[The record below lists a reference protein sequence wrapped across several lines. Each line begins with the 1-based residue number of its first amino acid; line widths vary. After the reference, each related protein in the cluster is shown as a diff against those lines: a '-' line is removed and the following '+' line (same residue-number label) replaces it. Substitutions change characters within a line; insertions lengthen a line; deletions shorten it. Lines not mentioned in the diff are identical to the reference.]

1 MTVRVAFLESNLSGS
16 GYEALQFSRRA
27 GHQVVL
33 VTSDLDYYL
42 HAVSAPLDR
51 SLLDEVVVCDTND
64 PAAVCAALGDVA
76 PVDAL
81 LTMSELHV
89 VTAAEAAAL
98 LGLAGSPAAAVR
110 AARDKPL
117 ARQLCR
123 DAGIPTPG
131 FQRVTSEAEIDPA
144 LLAGP
149 CVVKPVDGLL
159 STDVKLCGSADEA
172 RGHVR
177 MLLNDRVLVNSR
189 GQALARAALIEE
201 YLDGPEYSVETLTW
215 QGRTEVVAV
224 TRKLLTPPPAF
235 VEIGHAV
242 PAPLPEHDRRA
253 CAELVGSALAAI
265 GYDFGAAHVE
275 IRLTAA
281 GPRIIEI
288 NCRPAG
294 DRITRLAHLAT
305 GVDLPGQLIGMYL
318 GRAPSTADR
327 LNLGAAIVFLPS
339 LPGEVV
345 GIEGLEE
352 AAAVEGIVDLSVYV
366 APGTELAQVGDNT
379 DRFGHVL
386 AVGPD
391 SDRALA
397 RAEHAAALL
406 RIRTTDP
413 ALLARA

>member
-1 MTVRVAFLESNLSGS
+1 MSVRIAFLECNLSGS
-16 GYEALQFSRRA
+16 GYEALEFARHA

-42 HAVSAPLDR
+42 RAMSAPLDR

-64 PAAVCAALGDVA
+64 PAAVCAALGERA

-89 VTAAEAAAL
+89 VVAADAANR
-98 LGLAGSPAAAVR
+98 LGLPGSPPEAVR

-117 ARQLCR
+117 ARKLCR
-123 DAGIPTPG
+123 DAGIPTPR
-131 FQRVTSEAEIDPA
+131 FQRVTVEEEIDPV
-144 LLAGP
+144 LLAAP

-159 STDVKLCGSADEA
+159 SADVKFCRSAEETRA
-172 RGHVR
+172 HVR
-177 MLLNDRVLVNSR
+177 MLLHDRVLVNSR

-242 PAPLPEHDRRA
+242 PAPLPGAERRA
-253 CAELVGSALAAI
+253 CAELVGAALAAI

-281 GPRIIEI
+281 GPRIIEV

-305 GVDLPGQLIGMYL
+305 GVSMVGQLIGMYL
-318 GRAPSTADR
+318 GRPPSTADLLER
-327 LNLGAAIVFLPS
+327 GAAILFLPS
-339 LPGEVV
+339 EIGQVV
-345 GIEGLEE
+345 
-352 AAAVEGIVDLSVYV
+352 AVEGWDEAAGVEGVVELSVYV
-366 APGTELAQVGDNT
+366 APGDEITPVGDNT

-386 AVGPD
+386 AVGSD
-391 SDRALA
+391 SGQALGRA
-397 RAEHAAALL
+397 RRAAACL
-406 RIRTTDP
+406 RITTTDS
-413 ALLARA
+413 ALFSTV

>member
-1 MTVRVAFLESNLSGS
+1 MTARIAFLESNLSGS
-16 GYEALQFSRRA
+16 GYEAFEFARRA

-64 PAAVCAALGDVA
+64 PAAVCAALGAVE
-76 PVDAL
+76 PVDAV

-89 VTAAEAAAL
+89 VVAAETAAR
-98 LGLAGSPAAAVR
+98 LGHRGSPPAAVR

-159 STDVKLCGSADEA
+159 STDVKLCRSAEEA

-177 MLLNDRVLVNSR
+177 MLLHDRVLVNR
-189 GQALARAALIEE
+189 GQPLARAALIEE
-201 YLDGPEYSVETLTW
+201 YLDGPEYSIETLTW
-215 QGRTEVVAV
+215 QGRTDVVAI

-235 VEIGHAV
+235 VETGHAV
-242 PAPLPEHDRRA
+242 PAPLPEADRRA
-253 CAELVGSALAAI
+253 CADLVGAALAAI

-275 IRLTAA
+275 IRMTGA

-305 GVDLPGQLIGMYL
+305 GVDIPGLLIGMCL
-318 GRAPSTADR
+318 GRAPVTADR
-327 LNLGAAIVFLPS
+327 LDRGAAIVFLPS
-339 LPGEVV
+339 ELGRVV
-345 GIEGLEE
+345 AIEGREE
-352 AAAVEGIVDLSVYV
+352 AVAVEGVVDLAVYV
-366 APGTELAQVGDNT
+366 SPGNELTQVGDNT

-391 SDRALA
+391 SEQALE
-397 RAEHAAALL
+397 RAERAAAHL
-406 RIRTTDP
+406 RVRTTGP
-413 ALLARA
+413 ALLTSV